1 MNINTKAILVSTIF
15 IALFAGTTA
24 FAEDRDNLFAWELNA
39 TPTEAVEM
47 QKVNFQAP
55 SVSAN
60 DEVISS
66 GRR

>member
-1 MNINTKAILVSTIF
+1 MNIKTILASTLF

-24 FAEDRDNLFAWELNA
+24 FAEDRDNLFAWEFNA
-39 TPTEAVEM
+39 TPTETVEM

-60 DEVISS
+60 DEVLSS